1 MNTMPPLILASNSPR
16 RKELLSLTGMSHI
29 ILPVQVD
36 ETPIPGEEPKACVLR
51 LAKLKAKAAQ
61 QLADSLGFP
70 AGQLILAADTIVV
83 NMNSIYGKPVD
94 DQDAHRMLMEL
105 RGHTHVVMTAISITG
120 VRETKLSTV
129 LCETKVP
136 MRNYSEFEVDEYI
149 KSGDPSDKAGA
160 YAIQHDGFHPVESMA
175 GCYASVMGLP
185 LCHLVRELG
194 SFQVYLDEDI
204 PTACQAKLN
213 YQCPVFLTILT
224 RHHDNQEI

>member
-1 MNTMPPLILASNSPR
+1 MNKMPPLILASNSPR
-16 RKELLSLTGMSHI
+16 RKELLSLTGMSYI

-61 QLADSLGFP
+61 QHTGSLGFP

-83 NMNSIYGKPVD
+83 NINSIYGKPVD

-120 VRETKLSTV
+120 GRETKQSTV
-129 LCETKVP
+129 LSETDVP

-149 KSGDPSDKAGA
+149 KTGDPLDKAGA

-185 LCHLVRELG
+185 LCHLVRELE
-194 SFQVYLDEDI
+194 SFQVYLEEDI
-204 PTACQAKLN
+204 PAACQAKLN
-213 YQCPVFLTILT
+213 YQCPVFSTILT